1 MYTFF
6 PDVLGVVTPRSMF
19 SSAALLYDV
28 ACLQATPLH
37 LPVWQK
43 VLKYQHPTLVLV
55 LIVLYVVAALQPG
68 CEEMERE

>member
-37 LPVWQK
+37 LPAWQK
-43 VLKYQHPTLVLV
+43 VLKYQHHISTLVLV
-55 LIVLYVVAALQPG
+55 PLYYTKVLRKSVI
-68 CEEMERE
+68 